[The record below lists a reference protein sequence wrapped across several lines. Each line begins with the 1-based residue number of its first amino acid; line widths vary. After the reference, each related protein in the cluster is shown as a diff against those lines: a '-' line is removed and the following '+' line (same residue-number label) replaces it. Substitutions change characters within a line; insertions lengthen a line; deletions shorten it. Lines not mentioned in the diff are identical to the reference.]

1 MTSSVTSLDEQGPIT
16 WLIQSF
22 TVSHDV
28 KSSGPSQLVLD
39 RANSEFG
46 LVYQTEPGVAVMAQF
61 PDTEE
66 PVFFQVSKARAVCT
80 RFNNSCK
87 KVCIL
92 MPHMQIDLYFTTSA
106 DAGDFVHALGRIAT
120 MVGNSYF
127 EVHEAASNAALARTD
142 FNMEKEGYTN
152 QKCQLWVA
160 APNENTSEWARIY
173 KTGKCTDFT
182 IIAAGRVFQAHRVL
196 LCTRSLYFNAVCD
209 GCFTVRDLP
218 ANVLKETSQRS
229 ITLPEDSQTVSTM
242 LKEIYGVSNPTTGSI
257 FSNFALRNGFEK
269 DCIMRN
275 LLALFIACDKYN
287 LESIKQKVSKTII
300 DRIPFIHN
308 PLTIVYLAAEIYD
321 DAGPEL
327 DHGLRNA
334 IILQLHI
341 RLPAIMEDKDAW
353 NYYSENKAVLKAL
366 HSYQCGMQ
374 DIMRSSGIFTPPA
387 SPHKNTCSMA
397 PDVASMTSTP
407 TTPALKNSQKP
418 PTGPNVLEVV
428 LGSLLIKP
436 WYPSFYPEE
445 LVGRR
450 VERLY
455 VCQWC
460 FKYSKELVGFL
471 GHLKACPLRNTPPP
485 GINVYTKDNYSLYEI
500 DGEKNKLYAQNLSL
514 FAKLFLDTKSV
525 FYDVTTFLYYLL
537 VAHNPTPSIPNTSLD
552 EETPSGGVGAQG
564 QVVGFFSK
572 EKMSWDNNN
581 LACILVFPP
590 WQKQGLG
597 QLLMGASYEMSRREE
612 RLGGPEKP
620 LSDLG
625 RIAYNHYWSQTLAR
639 TLLSC
644 PSKKTLTVQEL
655 REKTYIVPED
665 IIATLQMMDVLEQKK
680 KGGADAVINK
690 AKVRAWADK
699 HKVDVKSC
707 PVDPD
712 AFIAREVSRG
722 GSEES

>member
-1 MTSSVTSLDEQGPIT
+1 MTSSVTSLDEQAPVT
-16 WLIQSF
+16 WPIQSF
-22 TVSHDV
+22 TINHDV
-28 KSSGPSQLVLD
+28 KSTGPAQLMLD

-46 LVYQTEPGVAVMAQF
+46 LVYQTQPGVAVMAQF

-92 MPHMQIDLYFTTSA
+92 MPHMQIDLCFTISV

-120 MVGNSYF
+120 TVGNSYF
-127 EVHEAASNAALARTD
+127 EVHEAASNAALARAD
-142 FNMEKEGYTN
+142 FSMEKEGYTN
-152 QKCQLWVA
+152 QKYQLWVA

-182 IIAAGRVFQAHRVL
+182 IIASGRVFQAHRVFL
-196 LCTRSLYFNAVCD
+196 
-209 GCFTVRDLP
+209 

-242 LKEIYGVSNPTTGSI
+242 LKEIYGVYNPTTGSI
-257 FSNFALRNGFEK
+257 FSKFALRNAFEK
-269 DCIMRN
+269 DCIMRD
-275 LLALFIACDKYN
+275 LLALFVACDKYN

-300 DRIPFIHN
+300 DRIPFIQN
-308 PLTIVYLAAEIYD
+308 PLTIVYLAAEIYGEV
-321 DAGPEL
+321 GPEL

-334 IILQLHI
+334 IILHLHV

-374 DIMRSSGIFTPPA
+374 DTTRSSGIFTPPA
-387 SPHKNTCSMA
+387 SPRKNTCSMA
-397 PDVASMTSTP
+397 PDVASMTSTH

-537 VAHNPTPSIPNTSLD
+537 VAHNPTPSIPNTNLE
-552 EETPSGGVGAQG
+552 EETTPSGVGAQG

-665 IIATLQMMDVLEQKK
+665 IIATLQLMDVLEQKK

-712 AFIAREVSRG
+712 AFIVRAVSRG